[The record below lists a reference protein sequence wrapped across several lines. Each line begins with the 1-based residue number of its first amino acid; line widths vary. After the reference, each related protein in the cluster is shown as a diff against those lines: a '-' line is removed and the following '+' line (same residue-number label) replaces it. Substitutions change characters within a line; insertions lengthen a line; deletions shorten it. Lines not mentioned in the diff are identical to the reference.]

1 MPPEAS
7 LREGP
12 GPVPKWNSGS
22 DSLFIPAVKRGE
34 LIWDS
39 PLRSV
44 QPFDCV
50 HFEGKN
56 PKYNE
61 QMQPVDSRALWERHI
76 R

>member
-1 MPPEAS
+1 MAPEAS
-7 LREGP
+7 PLEGP
-12 GPVPKWNSGS
+12 GPVPKWNSGP

-39 PLRSV
+39 PRKSV
-44 QPFDCV
+44 QPCDCV

-56 PKYNE
+56 PRYIE
-61 QMQPVDSRALWERHI
+61 QMQAVDSRALWERHV